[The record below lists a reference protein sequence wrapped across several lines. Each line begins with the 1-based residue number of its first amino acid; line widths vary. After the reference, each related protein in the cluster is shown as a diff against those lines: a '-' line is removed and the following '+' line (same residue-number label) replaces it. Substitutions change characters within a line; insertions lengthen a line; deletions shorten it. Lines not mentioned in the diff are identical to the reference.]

1 MVLMYKHIKHMYLW
15 KRYVKKFM
23 AKVNRKLKG
32 SSSSTARHQQRAGKR
47 DKKEEEER
55 NKETN

>member
-1 MVLMYKHIKHMYLW
+1 MVLMYKHIKHMYIW

-32 SSSSTARHQQRAGKR
+32 SSSTARHQQRAGKR